1 MSDDRNRAAQLRHEF
16 DHSFALPPPS
26 AAADVVDLLAIRIAG
41 DAFAIRVRDII
52 EIAAQRKI
60 VPVPAAARDLL
71 GLAGIRGAI
80 VPVFGLASI
89 FGYAI
94 EPVRWLVLCG
104 AHDPIALAFSELEGH
119 TRIAKSALH
128 VDDSPHP
135 IRPYVKEL
143 VRADGMVRAVISIP
157 LLVAT
162 LRTKEM

>member
-1 MSDDRNRAAQLRHEF
+1 MTDDRNRAARLRSAF
-16 DHSFALPPPS
+16 DHSFALPATAS
-26 AAADVVDLLAIRIAG
+26 TSDVVDLLSIRIAG
-41 DAFAIRVRDII
+41 DPYAIRVRDII
-52 EIAAQRKI
+52 EIATQRKI

-89 FGYAI
+89 LGYAI
-94 EPVRWLVLCG
+94 EAVRWLVLCG
-104 AHDPIALAFSELEGH
+104 THDPIALGFSELEGH
-119 TRIAKSALH
+119 TRIATSTLH
-128 VDDSPHP
+128 VDDSAHP

-143 VRADGMVRAVISIP
+143 VRADDVVRAVISIP